1 MRIEAWNPNRAD
13 AEFENV
19 AIERLIQ
26 AANVVA
32 NSARSKCPVGTVTR
46 PMYKTGPYAGQ
57 PWTSRDAGR
66 LKKSIRVVRQRT
78 KSGKAFSRKRNV
90 RVYAG
95 SYPQGIKPQ
104 DDAYY
109 VSIVEHSKAF
119 LRPALASSMSE
130 VKEIIGAK

>member
-66 LKKSIRVVRQRT
+66 LKKSIRVVRQKT

-95 SYPQGIKPQ
+95 TFLTPY
-104 DDAYY
+104 ANT
-109 VSIVEHSKAF
+109 VEHRTPF
-119 LRPALASSMSE
+119 LRTALASSMSE
-130 VKEIIGAK
+130 VKEITGAK